1 MESAIW
7 KIITDAGLGLGAV
20 LALAVV
26 VISQLK
32 YMAKSN
38 EQNAAVISKM
48 SENLNQNTQAT
59 KELTEVVRGFKET
72 DRDVI
77 KSIEWCKAKSKL

>member
-1 MESAIW
+1 MESSIW
-7 KIITDAGLGLGAV
+7 KILTDAGLGLGAV

-26 VISQLK
+26 VVYQLR
-32 YMAKSN
+32 YMAESN
-38 EQNAAVISKM
+38 KQNASVISKM
-48 SENLNQNTQAT
+48 SENLSQNTLAT

-77 KSIEWCKAKSKL
+77 KSIEWCKAKSNM